1 MCCDPAVLG
10 PYPAGGR
17 SADMPAFAYVALLP
31 TGVRVREEAVADSE
45 DALRADLARRGLLVQ
60 SVREKRSR
68 MGFRTGRVSPEEF
81 ALFNQ
86 EFMALIRAGLTV
98 PDALAL
104 AAKRPDSPALGQML
118 ARVLHDVQN
127 GALLSEACARHPEAF
142 ERLYVAALRTG
153 EKTGD
158 LFLVLGRYHD
168 YLKHRVALR
177 KKLSQA
183 LAYPLFLLVALGVIL
198 AVLFVFVMPRFVAM
212 YADLGTQL
220 PLATRVLMALVERAY
235 IAVPLVIAAG
245 AAGVWG
251 WRRWTATVDGRRRVD
266 QIKEGL
272 PFLGELQ
279 RVVSAAQLARSL
291 STLLAGGTPLV
302 DALRTAA
309 GSLSNQLHLDRLEA
323 ATQRVIGGESLNRAV
338 RATRLMPETAARM
351 VEVGEA
357 SGGLDTMLAEVAQ
370 FYEDILDA
378 RLARSMALIEP
389 LLMLLMG
396 LIIGGIIIVM
406 YLPIFR
412 MAEVIK

>member
-1 MCCDPAVLG
+1 
-10 PYPAGGR
+10 
-17 SADMPAFAYVALLP
+17 MPAFAYVALLP
-31 TGVRVREEAVADSE
+31 TGVRIREEAVADSE
-45 DALRADLARRGLLVQ
+45 AALREDLAGRGLLVQ
-60 SVREKRSR
+60 SVRERR
-68 MGFRTGRVSPEEF
+68 GGIGFRAGRVSPEEF

-104 AAKRPDSPALGQML
+104 AAKRPDSPALGRIL
-118 ARVLHDVQN
+118 ARVLHEVRN
-127 GALLSEACARHPEAF
+127 GAPLSEACARHPEAF
-142 ERLYVAALRTG
+142 ERLYLAALRTG

-158 LFLVLGRYHD
+158 LVQVLGRYHD
-168 YLKHRVALR
+168 YLRHRVALR
-177 KKLSQA
+177 KKLAQA

-212 YADLGTQL
+212 YADLGTEL

-235 IAVPLVIAAG
+235 VVVPVAITAA
-245 AAGVWG
+245 AACVWG
-251 WRRWTATVDGRRRVD
+251 WRRWTSTADGRRQVD
-266 QIKEGL
+266 RIRESL
-272 PFLGELQ
+272 PYLGELQ

-309 GSLSNQLHLDRLEA
+309 GSLTSQVHLDRLEA
-323 ATQRVIGGESLNRAV
+323 ATGRVIGGESLNGAV
-338 RATRLMPETAARM
+338 RATSLMPETAARM

-370 FYEDILDA
+370 FYEGILDA
-378 RLARSMALIEP
+378 RLARTMALVEP

-412 MAEVIK
+412 MAEVIA

>member
-1 MCCDPAVLG
+1 
-10 PYPAGGR
+10 
-17 SADMPAFAYVALLP
+17 MPTFAYVALLP

-45 DALRADLARRGLLVQ
+45 DALRTDLARRGLLVQ

-68 MGFRTGRVSPEEF
+68 MGLRSARVSPEEF

-177 KKLSQA
+177 KKLAQA

-220 PLATRVLMALVERAY
+220 PFATRVLMALVERAY
-235 IAVPLVIAAG
+235 FVVPLVIAAL

-279 RVVSAAQLARSL
+279 RIVSAAQLARSL

-338 RATRLMPETAARM
+338 RATNLMPETAARM